1 MDKQPASINL
11 LKKPSNSTLDTIL
24 HFAVT
29 GGRFIIILTETIAL
43 AAFLYRFTLDRQIID
58 LRDEIRANAAIV
70 SQYESLEQDYRGIQ
84 DRIQQAGVLSK
95 EAPMLPGLFSG
106 IIEKGNGRVT
116 FTSVLISV
124 DTIRMEADASSVAAL
139 NEFVTALRSDPL
151 IEEVSIDRIENRTS
165 NALISVAISAQ
176 IKGVKKVDTK
186 KKTSVEEDL

>member
-11 LKKPSNSTLDTIL
+11 LKKQGNSTLDTIL

>member
-11 LKKPSNSTLDTIL
+11 LKKQGNSTLDTIL

-29 GGRFIIILTETIAL
+29 GGRFIIIFTETIAL

-70 SQYESLEQDYRGIQ
+70 SQYEPLEQEYRGIQ

-106 IIEKGNGRVT
+106 IIEKGNGNVT
-116 FTSVLISV
+116 FTSLLISV
-124 DTIRMEADASSVAAL
+124 DTIRMEADASSVASL
-139 NEFVTALRSDPL
+139 NKFVTALRSDPL

-165 NALISVAISAQ
+165 NALISVTISAQ
-176 IKGVKKVDTK
+176 IKGVKKEDAK
-186 KKTSVEEDL
+186 NKTASQEDL

>member
-11 LKKPSNSTLDTIL
+11 LKKPGNSTLDTIL

>member
-165 NALISVAISAQ
+165 NALISVAISGQ